1 MFYNILWKK
10 EKKGNY
16 MANKMTMAEKE
27 AALRGLELLLIL
39 YTTKTAMLWK
49 GMCSNVSYIG
59 NEHIQEFTYAYIK
72 SNKSFIEWINYKFIY
87 KNFYYE
93 PNNTSKRIKYLRK
106 HIKKLKKELKYKI

>member
-49 GMCSNVSYIG
+49 GMCTNTSYID
-59 NEHIQEFTYAYIK
+59 NEHIQEFTYTYIK

-106 HIKKLKKELKYKI
+106 HIKKLKKELGYKI